1 MQIERKSTMSRNDE
15 HLRFSPR
22 RSSSME
28 IYRKKKKR
36 GRKKTRE
43 KGEKKNR
50 KGERNEVENRK
61 EMQNGSIKTLQ
72 ARLIFPPSLS
82 LWFFLM
88 VVRFAFQPIGQ
99 FYGETRI
106 YARKL
111 RWNFNGELRIIG
123 TRFPWRRLQDLEITS
138 FRPQV
143 HIRFYWIYR
152 VHWKVYSEI
161 EKEFTVY
168 PCRISISSNRTSFDK
183 FFVLSGQF
191 LRAAFTVF

>member
-1 MQIERKSTMSRNDE
+1 MSRNDE

-22 RSSSME
+22 RPSSME

-82 LWFFLM
+82 L
-88 VVRFAFQPIGQ
+88 
-99 FYGETRI
+99 
-106 YARKL
+106 
-111 RWNFNGELRIIG
+111 
-123 TRFPWRRLQDLEITS
+123 
-138 FRPQV
+138 
-143 HIRFYWIYR
+143 
-152 VHWKVYSEI
+152 
-161 EKEFTVY
+161 
-168 PCRISISSNRTSFDK
+168 
-183 FFVLSGQF
+183 
-191 LRAAFTVF
+191 